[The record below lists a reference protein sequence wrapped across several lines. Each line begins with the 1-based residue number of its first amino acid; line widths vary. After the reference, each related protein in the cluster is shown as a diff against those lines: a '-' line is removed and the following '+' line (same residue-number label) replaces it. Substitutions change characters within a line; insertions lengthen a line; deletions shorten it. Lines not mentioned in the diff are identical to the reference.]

1 MQIVG
6 WWFGRQGQ
14 GIWAEA
20 GNISF
25 SDVDVDS
32 GQAGFCFPYH
42 GESFQYETCQRL
54 PENDPLNPTWNHHL

>member
-14 GIWAEA
+14 GNWAEA

-25 SDVDVDS
+25 LDVDVDS
-32 GQAGFCFPYH
+32 GQAGCVFPIMVDLSRTKHVNVYQKMIH
-42 GESFQYETCQRL
+42 
-54 PENDPLNPTWNHHL
+54 